1 MKRYNPKELEPKW
14 QQIWEDTKL
23 YQTRDDDPRPKW
35 YQLEFFPYPSGVT
48 MHVGH
53 VRNYV
58 ISDAFA
64 RYKRMTGHNVL
75 HPMGWDAF
83 GLPAE
88 NQAIKTGLPARQ
100 STEQNVAIFKR
111 QLNQVGLSYDW
122 SREIN
127 SSEPDYYRWTQWLFL
142 LFYKR
147 KLAYKAESA
156 VNWCP
161 NDKTVLA
168 NEQVIK
174 KDGRNVC
181 ERCGHEV
188 EKRNLPQW
196 LFKITDYADRL
207 LEDLD
212 TIDWA
217 DNVKAM
223 QRNWIGRSVG
233 AEIEFQLTG
242 APQDSLTV
250 FTTRADTLAGAT
262 FLVVS
267 PELAQSWMDD
277 GWNAPVEAVKYVKSS
292 LGKSEIERQ
301 ETDRK
306 KTGVNTGITTHNPLS
321 KEDIPVWV
329 ADYVLGGYGT
339 GAIMA
344 VPAHDQ
350 RDNEFA
356 KAFKLPIKTVIEPV
370 TGTPQQD
377 PEFRRSIVALV
388 EDPETGN
395 VLSIK
400 WNTQHGENYLLV
412 GGGVEEDED
421 LIEAA
426 RREIAEETGYTDLE
440 FIEQMENVHHSYFA
454 SAKNIQ
460 RKIIA
465 TGLKFKLKSH
475 TQQPLQLE
483 ENEQGRM
490 VAEWLSPK
498 QFNLLAKDELHKRV
512 FEKLMLGAVYSGEG
526 IMINSGVYDGMSSA
540 EVRERIVG
548 VRQLPIAGD
557 QRLVFGAPH
566 KDAEQRRTVSAIIT
580 RPDDDKVL
588 VVRWKQFGWIAPVVG
603 GIEGDE
609 APEAAVAREVL
620 EETGY
625 TVRPVQR
632 LGNEI
637 ISSFFAKNKDVWRER
652 IDQPVLVE
660 LTDAPQAKV
669 TGEDANKFEL
679 LWLEPEEA
687 MKRITHADN
696 AIGIARFLRRD
707 THRIAGG
714 RIEGEQEQPVFGTE
728 KINYKMRDWLISRQR
743 YWGAPIP
750 ILYCKKCGTVP
761 VPEDQLPVELPELES
776 YHPSDD
782 GRSPLARVEEWLHT
796 ECPDCGGPAERET
809 DTMDTFVDSSWY
821 FLRFTDP
828 RNDSAPFDSAKAN
841 HWHPVDTY
849 VGGVEHAVAHL
860 LFARFW
866 TKVLYDEGLVD
877 FEEPFKRLRNQGMIG
892 GSDGRKMGK
901 RYGNA
906 VTPDDLINQ
915 GYGAD
920 ALRLYELFIGPYDQ
934 GVDWNP
940 TGIDGTKRFLN
951 RVWALAQDHLEAH
964 GESTGDSKLEA
975 ALAVVTHKAI
985 KKVTL
990 DLEQFS
996 FNTAIAAMMEA
1007 VNELYK
1013 LKTDLPL
1020 GSDAWQQNLRLLV
1033 QILAPFAP
1041 HITEEL
1047 WQQLGGE
1054 TSVHVAGWPVFDEK
1068 LVVDEL
1074 ATVVVQVNGKVR
1086 AKLEVAADAPEDEV
1100 KGLALEN
1107 DQVKA
1112 QTTHKTIVKTI
1123 YIPGKIL
1130 NLVVH

>member
-1 MKRYNPKELEPKW
+1 MKRYSPKEIEPKW
-14 QQIWEDTKL
+14 QQTWEDTKL
-23 YQTRDDDPRPKW
+23 YQTKDDDPRPKW

-64 RYKRMTGHNVL
+64 RYKRMSGFNVL

-142 LFYKR
+142 LFYER

-174 KDGRNVC
+174 KDGKNVC

-207 LEDLD
+207 LDDLD

-233 AEIEFQLTG
+233 AEIKFKLNGGPEG
-242 APQDSLTV
+242 ELTV

-267 PELAQSWMDD
+267 PELAQTWVEK
-277 GWNAPVEAVKYVKSS
+277 GWKAPAKAQEYIKSALS
-292 LGKSEIERQ
+292 RSEIERQ
-301 ETDRK
+301 ETDRT
-306 KTGVNTGITTHNPLS
+306 KTGVDTEITATNPLT

-350 RDNEFA
+350 RDYDFA
-356 KAFKLPIKTVIEPV
+356 KEFSLPIKQVIES
-370 TGTPQQD
+370 D
-377 PEFRRSIVALV
+377 
-388 EDPETGN
+388 
-395 VLSIK
+395 
-400 WNTQHGENYLLV
+400 
-412 GGGVEEDED
+412 EE
-421 LIEAA
+421 
-426 RREIAEETGYTDLE
+426 
-440 FIEQMENVHHSYFA
+440 
-454 SAKNIQ
+454 
-460 RKIIA
+460 
-465 TGLKFKLKSH
+465 
-475 TQQPLQLE
+475 
-483 ENEQGRM
+483 
-490 VAEWLSPK
+490 
-498 QFNLLAKDELHKRV
+498 V
-512 FEKLMLGAVYSGEG
+512 FGGEG
-526 IMINSGVYDGMSSA
+526 VMTNSGLYDGLSSSEAREKITA
-540 EVRERIVG
+540 EVGSERV
-548 VRQLPIAGD
+548 
-557 QRLVFGAPH
+557 
-566 KDAEQRRTVSAIIT
+566 
-580 RPDDDKVL
+580 
-588 VVRWKQFGWIAPVVG
+588 
-603 GIEGDE
+603 
-609 APEAAVAREVL
+609 
-620 EETGY
+620 
-625 TVRPVQR
+625 
-632 LGNEI
+632 
-637 ISSFFAKNKDVWRER
+637 
-652 IDQPVLVE
+652 
-660 LTDAPQAKV
+660 
-669 TGEDANKFEL
+669 
-679 LWLEPEEA
+679 
-687 MKRITHADN
+687 
-696 AIGIARFLRRD
+696 
-707 THRIAGG
+707 
-714 RIEGEQEQPVFGTE
+714 
-728 KINYKMRDWLISRQR
+728 NYKMRDWLISRQR

-750 ILYCKKCGTVP
+750 IVYCKKCGTVP
-761 VPEDQLPVELPELES
+761 VPKDQLPVELPELES

-782 GRSPLARVEEWLHT
+782 GRSPLARVKEWLHT
-796 ECPDCGGPAERET
+796 ECPQCGGPAERET

-828 RNDSAPFDSAKAN
+828 HNDKAPFDSDKAN

-866 TKVLYDEGLVD
+866 TKVLHDEGLVN
-877 FEEPFKRLRNQGMIG
+877 FSEPFKRLRNQGMIG

-906 VTPDDLINQ
+906 VTPDELIEQ

-920 ALRLYELFIGPYDQ
+920 ALRLYEMFIGPYDQ

-951 RVWALAQDHLEAH
+951 RVWALVQDQLEARE
-964 GESTGDSKLEA
+964 GGKSGDSKLET

-985 KKVTL
+985 KKVAF
-990 DLEQFS
+990 DLENFN

-1007 VNELYK
+1007 VNEMYK
-1013 LKTDLPL
+1013 LKTQLEL
-1020 GSDAWQQNLRLLV
+1020 GSEAWQQNLKLLV

-1047 WQQLGGE
+1047 WHQLGGE
-1054 TSVHVAGWPVFDEK
+1054 TSVHVASWPAFDEA
-1068 LVVDEL
+1068 LVQDEL
-1074 ATVVVQVNGKVR
+1074 VTVVIQVNGKVR
-1086 AKLEVAADAPEDEV
+1086 GKLEVSVDASE
-1100 KGLALEN
+1100 
-1107 DQVKA
+1107 DQVRA
-1112 QTTHKTIVKTI
+1112 QAQQIDSVQAHLEGKKIVKTI
-1123 YIPGKIL
+1123 YVPGKIL
-1130 NLVVH
+1130 NLVVA